1 MKLFTL
7 RPSQNEFE
15 RQVLPHLD
23 GAYRLALWL
32 VRDPATAEDVVQD
45 AVLKAHGAWGRYREG
60 NVRAWLFTIV
70 RRRAYDWLR
79 QDRHATV
86 DIDDEAAWTHEDAVH
101 LRDEGTPETTLV
113 AAEMVER
120 LRGALLALPAVFRE
134 VIMLKDIED
143 MPYKTIAEVL
153 DVPVGTVMSRLARG
167 RDMLR
172 ARLVEVQP

>member
-7 RPSQNEFE
+7 RPSQSEFE

-32 VRDPATAEDVVQD
+32 VRDAATAEDVVQD
-45 AVLKAHGAWGRYREG
+45 AMLKAHAAWGRYTAG

-79 QDRHATV
+79 ASRVTV
-86 DIDDEAAWTHEDAVH
+86 DIDDEAAWTTEDALH
-101 LRDEGTPETTLV
+101 LRDEDSPETTLI
-113 AAEMVER
+113 AAERVER
-120 LRGALLALPAVFRE
+120 LRDALLALPAVFRE

-153 DVPVGTVMSRLARG
+153 GVPVGTVMSRLARG
-167 RDMLR
+167 RDLLR
-172 ARLVEVQP
+172 TRLLEAGT

>member
-7 RPSQNEFE
+7 RPSQTEFE

-45 AVLKAHGAWGRYREG
+45 AVLKAYAAWGRYTAG

-70 RRRAYDWLR
+70 RNRAYDGLR
-79 QDRHATV
+79 KSLVTV
-86 DIDDEAAWTHEDAVH
+86 DIDDEATWTPEDAVH
-101 LRDEGTPETTLV
+101 LRDENSPETTLV
-113 AAEMVER
+113 AVEMVAA
-120 LRGALLALPAVFRE
+120 LREALLGLPAVFRE

-153 DVPVGTVMSRLARG
+153 GVPVGTVMSRLARG
-167 RDMLR
+167 RDLLR
-172 ARLVEVQP
+172 TRLVEAGA

>member
-7 RPSQNEFE
+7 RPSGSEFE

-32 VRDPATAEDVVQD
+32 VRDAATAEDVVQD
-45 AVLKAHGAWGRYREG
+45 AVLKAHAAWGRYTAG
-60 NVRAWLFTIV
+60 NTRAWLFTIV
-70 RRRAYDWLR
+70 RRQAYDWLR
-79 QDRHATV
+79 QARHATV
-86 DIDDEAAWTHEDAVH
+86 DVDDEAAWTTEDAVH
-101 LRDEGTPETTLV
+101 LRHEDTPETSLV

-120 LRGALLALPAVFRE
+120 LREALLGLPAVFRE

-153 DVPVGTVMSRLARG
+153 NVPVGTVMSRLARG

-172 ARLVEVQP
+172 VRLTEAEA